1 MLQKFL
7 GTPQKNVFWGTIFLL
22 FIFALCSVYDVIE
35 IHTLLQ
41 LQDLGSK
48 LIEFWNLMD
57 TPDNERRCFDH
68 VTSLIKV
75 SPNTAMPEGCLA
87 HDLIEKVIIYCP
99 FPLNSYRC

>member
-1 MLQKFL
+1 MF
-7 GTPQKNVFWGTIFLL
+7 FWVQYF
-22 FIFALCSVYDVIE
+22 FCSIFALCSVYHVIE

-41 LQDLGSK
+41 LQDLGST
-48 LIEFWNLMD
+48 LIELWNLMD
-57 TPDNERRCFDH
+57 TPVDEQRCFDH